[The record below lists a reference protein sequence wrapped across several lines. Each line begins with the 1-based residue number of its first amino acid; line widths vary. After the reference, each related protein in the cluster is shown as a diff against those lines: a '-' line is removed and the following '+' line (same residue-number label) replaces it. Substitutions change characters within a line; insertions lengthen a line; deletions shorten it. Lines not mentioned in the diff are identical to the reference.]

1 MLFIRLIFIDPA
13 RQPDKLLTVKAEE
26 QRARE
31 HPSGC
36 LQSQLQM
43 GAPSVGLILL
53 PKASYMAKPEVS
65 GEVCSSL
72 VGGIAGSYGK
82 GQGWRVRVWAIYAP
96 HHSPSFLETMWWNLL
111 PLPSP
116 PCRWCRKAW
125 NLLPPPSIPVSCPQS
140 HALTQHRIHPAN
152 CSHLQRKSV
161 PHQMVFSL
169 SKALPGNVSF

>member
-1 MLFIRLIFIDPA
+1 M
-13 RQPDKLLTVKAEE
+13 LTVKAEE

-31 HPSGC
+31 HPSGF
-36 LQSQLQM
+36 LQSQLQK

-72 VGGIAGSYGK
+72 VGG
-82 GQGWRVRVWAIYAP
+82 QGWRVRIRAIYAP

-116 PCRWCRKAW
+116 PCRQYRKAW
-125 NLLPPPSIPVSCPQS
+125 NLLPPPSIPVCCPQS
-140 HALTQHRIHPAN
+140 HALTQHRLHPAT

-161 PHQMVFSL
+161 PHQMVFFSF
-169 SKALPGNVSF
+169 SKALQGNVSF